1 MFEISKYKKSNV
13 KISIRLPEKMNEML
27 KKIAKKENMS
37 FNNVIVSCIQNSLDE
52 MKLDKYKNVD
62 IYDDKELKV

>member
-1 MFEISKYKKSNV
+1 M
-13 KISIRLPEKMNEML
+13 KILQFTKLYERK
-27 KKIAKKENMS
+27 MS

-52 MKLDKYKNVD
+52 MNLEKYKNVD